1 MKVLKFGGASLRDAN
16 SVELVRQ
23 QVISQTKP
31 CVVVCSALEGVSHQ
45 MMELALLASRQD
57 ASYRTEWKL
66 LQERHLDI
74 LQKMLPAAELAS
86 ACREMEQFFT
96 HCLELFEGISLIREI
111 TPKARALVQSFG
123 PGLSALLLGKVLSL
137 EVVDPRELI
146 ATGVLRPA
154 SEVLAKATEETIRTR
169 LSKLQ
174 QSVVVPGFIGRDPEG
189 NTTNL
194 GCRGADYTAALI
206 ASALNAKV
214 LELWMDVDGFMSADP
229 EIVQRTLPIEHL
241 TYPEAIELSHFGA
254 TVLYAPAIRPVYLK
268 NIPVHIRNTYHPK
281 AKGTVISQRP
291 SEDGD
296 LRIKGVSSIVDITL
310 ITIQGPTMVGVSGT
324 SQRLFNALARAS
336 ANVILITQASS
347 EFSITFAVKPGDAEA
362 SVQSIR
368 EEFGIAENAPS
379 DIHILVEKEL
389 SVIAVVGEQ
398 MKNTPGISATLFQ
411 ALGRNGISV
420 IATAQGSSELNISVV
435 IRKSALRKALNVVHE
450 AFFITRGFKT
460 LHLFQVGTGTVGH
473 SLLMQIGQQQ
483 AYLLKE
489 HKIKIILV
497 GVANIDSMLFDPS
510 GIPGAQYEEELAQR
524 GEPVN
529 LDEFVARIKT
539 LNLRNSVFV
548 DCTASAAI
556 ASKYK
561 ELLSNFISVVTPNKI
576 ACSSEYR
583 QYREL
588 KDAAREHGV
597 QFHYETNVGAG
608 LPIINT
614 MNDLIMSGDKILRI
628 EAVLSGTLNFIFNT
642 ISESIPLSQTIRM
655 AQEQGFSEPD
665 PRIDLSGTDVVRKI
679 LILSREAGY
688 AMEKEDVVV
697 EKFLPDSCFTGS
709 LEDFWKE
716 VPRYDASF
724 ETRRKEIAAENKRWR
739 FVALLEN
746 GKASVQLRT
755 VDQDH
760 PAFNLAGSNNII
772 LITTERYKE
781 LPMVTQGLWCRSRGH
796 RCRHFCRCHP
806 GGQLNPNVERS

>member
-1 MKVLKFGGASLRDAN
+1 
-16 SVELVRQ
+16 
-23 QVISQTKP
+23 
-31 CVVVCSALEGVSHQ
+31 
-45 MMELALLASRQD
+45 
-57 ASYRTEWKL
+57 
-66 LQERHLDI
+66 
-74 LQKMLPAAELAS
+74 
-86 ACREMEQFFT
+86 
-96 HCLELFEGISLIREI
+96 
-111 TPKARALVQSFG
+111 
-123 PGLSALLLGKVLSL
+123 
-137 EVVDPRELI
+137 
-146 ATGVLRPA
+146 
-154 SEVLAKATEETIRTR
+154 
-169 LSKLQ
+169 
-174 QSVVVPGFIGRDPEG
+174 
-189 NTTNL
+189 
-194 GCRGADYTAALI
+194 
-206 ASALNAKV
+206 
-214 LELWMDVDGFMSADP
+214 
-229 EIVQRTLPIEHL
+229 
-241 TYPEAIELSHFGA
+241 
-254 TVLYAPAIRPVYLK
+254 
-268 NIPVHIRNTYHPK
+268 
-281 AKGTVISQRP
+281 
-291 SEDGD
+291 
-296 LRIKGVSSIVDITL
+296 
-310 ITIQGPTMVGVSGT
+310 
-324 SQRLFNALARAS
+324 
-336 ANVILITQASS
+336 
-347 EFSITFAVKPGDAEA
+347 
-362 SVQSIR
+362 
-368 EEFGIAENAPS
+368 
-379 DIHILVEKEL
+379 
-389 SVIAVVGEQ
+389 
-398 MKNTPGISATLFQ
+398 
-411 ALGRNGISV
+411 
-420 IATAQGSSELNISVV
+420 
-435 IRKSALRKALNVVHE
+435 
-450 AFFITRGFKT
+450 
-460 LHLFQVGTGTVGH
+460 
-473 SLLMQIGQQQ
+473 
-483 AYLLKE
+483 
-489 HKIKIILV
+489 
-497 GVANIDSMLFDPS
+497 
-510 GIPGAQYEEELAQR
+510 
-524 GEPVN
+524 VN

-597 QFHYETNVGAG
+597 KFHYETNVGAG

-781 LPMVTQGLWCRSRGH
+781 LPMVIKGYGAGAEVTAAGIFADVIRVA
-796 RCRHFCRCHP
+796 
-806 GGQLNPNVERS
+806 N